1 MGLSYC
7 RDANMG
13 AMGAEEGLQ
22 FNARAMGSLEMG
34 RE

>member
-13 AMGAEEGLQ
+13 AMGAGEGLQ
-22 FNARAMGSLEMG
+22 FNARAMVTLKMG